1 VRAPLKGP
9 FFFVSLV
16 PGSWLVAPSRDGDW
30 EMVQVFAEKLQGI
43 HRAPLEAAIAPVL
56 SSHGV
61 DTVEVSYQMEPSGW
75 VLRVTVEAL
84 DSAFHALPVDPEPA
98 APAPV
103 RAGDPID
110 LGLLSEISRDLSSA
124 LDVADIIPNRYS
136 LEVSSP
142 GLERPLRSLRDY
154 ERAKGQLA
162 KLRLAEPA
170 SDGQR
175 VLRGRIL
182 ETTGTS
188 VSVEVD
194 GKTVNTPL
202 GNVERAHL
210 IFELPAQP
218 KRSHAK
224 PGKQKRH

>member
-1 VRAPLKGP
+1 MCGPPYKGP

-16 PGSWLVAPSRDGDW
+16 PGSWLSALSRDGDR

-43 HRAPLEAAIAPVL
+43 RRAPLEAAIAPVL

-61 DTVEVSYQMEPSGW
+61 DSAEVTYQMEPSGW
-75 VLRVTVEAL
+75 VLRVTVETL
-84 DSAFHALPVDPEPA
+84 DKGMDAVPTETA
-98 APAPV
+98 V
-103 RAGDPID
+103 RADPID

-124 LDVADIIPNRYS
+124 LDVADVIPHRYH

-142 GLERPLRSLRDY
+142 GLERPLRSSRDY
-154 ERAKGQLA
+154 QRAAGQVA
-162 KLRLAEPA
+162 KLRLIEPA

-182 ETTGTS
+182 EAGDTS
-188 VSVEVD
+188 VSMEVD
-194 GKTVNTPL
+194 GNTVITSL
-202 GNVERAHL
+202 GNIERAHL
-210 IFELPAQP
+210 IFELPAHP
-218 KRSHAK
+218 KRGHAK

>member
-1 VRAPLKGP
+1 
-9 FFFVSLV
+9 
-16 PGSWLVAPSRDGDW
+16 
-30 EMVQVFAEKLQGI
+30 MVQVFAEKLQGI

-61 DTVEVSYQMEPSGW
+61 GTVEVSYQMEPSGW

-84 DSAFHALPVDPEPA
+84 DEAADVMTAETAPVDS
-98 APAPV
+98 APTGPLS
-103 RAGDPID
+103 AGDSID
-110 LGLLSEISRDLSSA
+110 LGLLAEISRDLSSA
-124 LDVADIIPNRYS
+124 LDVADIIPHRYS

-142 GLERPLRSLRDY
+142 GLERPLRSSRDY
-154 ERAKGQLA
+154 ERAIGKLA
-162 KLRLAEPA
+162 KLRLSNPS

-182 ETTGTS
+182 EIADST
-188 VSVEVD
+188 VSMEVD
-194 GKTVNTPL
+194 GKTVLTPL
-202 GNVERAHL
+202 ANVERAHL

-218 KRSHAK
+218 KRSFAK

>member
-1 VRAPLKGP
+1 
-9 FFFVSLV
+9 
-16 PGSWLVAPSRDGDW
+16 
-30 EMVQVFAEKLQGI
+30 MVQVFAEKLQGI

-84 DSAFHALPVDPEPA
+84 DSAANGMTSEPA
-98 APAPV
+98 PAEPV
-103 RAGDPID
+103 PAEPIPASESID
-110 LGLLSEISRDLSSA
+110 LGLLAEISRDLSSA
-124 LDVADIIPNRYS
+124 LDVADIIPHRYN

-142 GLERPLRSLRDY
+142 GLERPLRSPRDY
-154 ERAKGQLA
+154 ERAVGKLA
-162 KLRLAEPA
+162 KLRLATPA
-170 SDGQR
+170 SDGQH

-182 ETTGTS
+182 ELAGTTIS
-188 VSVEVD
+188 IEVD
-194 GKTVNTPL
+194 GKTVLTPL
-202 GNVERAHL
+202 ANVERAHL

-218 KRSHAK
+218 KRGHAK